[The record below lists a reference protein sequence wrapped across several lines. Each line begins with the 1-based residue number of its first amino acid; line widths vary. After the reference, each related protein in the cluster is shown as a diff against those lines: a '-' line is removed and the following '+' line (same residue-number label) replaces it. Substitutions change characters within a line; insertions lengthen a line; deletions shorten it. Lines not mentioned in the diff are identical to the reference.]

1 MICLECNKKLRSIN
15 NQHLAS
21 CCGLNRFQYMEK
33 HNVSQLV
40 DDDYIAETRRV
51 GSSNGQWKGGN
62 TNRCAKC
69 QAPIY
74 KYKNV
79 THCSACSYERKKQQ
93 NAKRATQHCPVC
105 KELFMPATKSGKY
118 YRKTCSQICAAKLI
132 SEKSRNNPNCGA
144 RAHYIRS
151 QRQVYKGCKMDS
163 TWEVILAQWMDLEN
177 IKWIRSRNIFFYW
190 TDDDGLRRKY
200 FPDFYLPDLDIY
212 VDTKNT
218 YLVKKDRKK
227 ILRVKKENHIQ
238 IYAGGLTYIK
248 RVIRNQQILKS
259 G

>member
-1 MICLECNKKLRSIN
+1 
-15 NQHLAS
+15 
-21 CCGLNRFQYMEK
+21 
-33 HNVSQLV
+33 
-40 DDDYIAETRRV
+40 
-51 GSSNGQWKGGN
+51 
-62 TNRCAKC
+62 
-69 QAPIY
+69 
-74 KYKNV
+74 
-79 THCSACSYERKKQQ
+79 
-93 NAKRATQHCPVC
+93 
-105 KELFMPATKSGKY
+105 
-118 YRKTCSQICAAKLI
+118 
-132 SEKSRNNPNCGA
+132 
-144 RAHYIRS
+144 
-151 QRQVYKGCKMDS
+151 MDS